1 VMSHELRTPLSA
13 IIGYEELLADEI
25 TGPMNKEQKQQLS
38 RIKASARH
46 LLQLIDEILTYS
58 RAEVGREAVDIET
71 VPLQAVIDDAV
82 ALVAPM
88 ADDKGVTLTCSKLDG
103 VTPIRTDAQKVRQI
117 VVNLLS
123 NAVKFTERGGAVSV
137 TLTTSERRVTIA
149 IRDSGIGIAG
159 EFLDRIFEPFWQ
171 VEQKATRTAG
181 GTGLGLSVSRR
192 LARMLGGDI
201 EVESAVGIGST
212 FTVTLPLDAL
222 NLAQSH
228 PRVPTPTAP
237 RPSLADAQASPRR
250 APASVESSASART

>member
-1 VMSHELRTPLSA
+1 
-13 IIGYEELLADEI
+13 
-25 TGPMNKEQKQQLS
+25 
-38 RIKASARH
+38 
-46 LLQLIDEILTYS
+46 
-58 RAEVGREAVDIET
+58 

-88 ADDKGVTLTCSKLDG
+88 ADDKGVTLTCTPLDTKEP
-103 VTPIRTDAQKVRQI
+103 TPIRTDPQKVRQI

-123 NAVKFTERGGAVSV
+123 NAVKFTERGGSV
-137 TLTTSERRVTIA
+137 GVIVNTSERRVVIE
-149 IRDSGIGIAG
+149 IRDSGIGIAS

-192 LARMLGGDI
+192 LARMLGGDV
-201 EVESAVGIGST
+201 EVESTVGVGST
-212 FTVTLPLDAL
+212 FIVTLPLDAL

-228 PRVPTPTAP
+228 PRASPP

-250 APASVESSASART
+250 ASASVESSASART